1 MWPGLQGRQVC
12 FFLAGTQ
19 VQVALQEET
28 RQFPRPVLRI
38 LLHLLMGQ
46 EQCIGKG
53 EGGSELS

>member
-1 MWPGLQGRQVC
+1 MC

-46 EQCIGKG
+46 EQSIGTG